1 VKGLTPKG
9 EISPRKQNAPN
20 SAMWW
25 GLWVC
30 ETCFAKKSVTQDFSQ
45 STMNTLAASENSLVS
60 TITMIH
66 EVLGTLTYY
75 HLFRVGLSPWC
86 TPSICSTS
94 LGCICWHH
102 FVLPWVILCKY
113 GIWSLSC
120 LWQTVGSLLCLSTL
134 EWTSKST
141 LLPSR
146 KSLKSICTL

>member
-1 VKGLTPKG
+1 MKGLTPRG

-25 GLWVC
+25 ELWVC
-30 ETCFAKKSVTQDFSQ
+30 ETYFAKKSATQDCSQ

-66 EVLGTLTYY
+66 EVLGTLTYC
-75 HLFRVGLSPWC
+75 HLFRVGPSPWC

-102 FVLPWVILCKY
+102 SVLPWVILCKY
-113 GIWSLSC
+113 GIQSLSC
-120 LWQTVGSLLCLSTL
+120 LQQTVGSLLCLSTL

-141 LLPSR
+141 LSFHPER
-146 KSLKSICTL
+146 A